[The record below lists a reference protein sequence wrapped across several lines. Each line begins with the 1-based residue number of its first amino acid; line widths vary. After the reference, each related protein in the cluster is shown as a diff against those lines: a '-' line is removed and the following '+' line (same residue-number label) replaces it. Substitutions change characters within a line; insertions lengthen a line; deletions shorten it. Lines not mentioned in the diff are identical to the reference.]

1 MPEYNG
7 RIKQIASHYRHIV
20 AILDDNTLLP
30 GKTEFSEDI
39 QNEELT
45 NVVSIS
51 TGIGLSLALKEDGT
65 VGVLGGNHNEL
76 KEYARQLEDIKYVAA
91 GFFVGG
97 AVKKTEP

>member
-1 MPEYNG
+1 M
-7 RIKQIASHYRHIV
+7 
-20 AILDDNTLLP
+20 
-30 GKTEFSEDI
+30 
-39 QNEELT
+39 T

-97 AVKKTEP
+97 AVKEDGTLIIWGDGVEERYKNVDLENLILYEGAD